1 MIKILR
7 IEALMLNFYMKIL
20 DLNRSLNL
28 SLENQMYIGGI
39 QFCVKLI
46 EKN

>member
-1 MIKILR
+1 MQ
-7 IEALMLNFYMKIL
+7 NFYMKIL
-20 DLNRSLNL
+20 NLNHSLNL